1 MCKELPKSVSSIR
14 AKYAY
19 VFELI
24 AQLYLLETNE
34 KVSNKFENIVKI
46 TEEMYESKALSD
58 YLYEILKQVYDL
70 YPVLLSE
77 NFVSGYKEKTVEE
90 ERKLKQ
96 IDDILGL
103 LIRDLNDEIRD
114 VAESIAERMKCDQ
127 IDEDKWVSHLFFF
140 YSAA

>member
-58 YLYEILKQVYDL
+58 YLYEILKEVYDL

-103 LIRDLNDEIRD
+103 LIRVLNEEIRD
-114 VAESIAERMKCDQ
+114 GAESIAERMKCDQ

>member
-1 MCKELPKSVSSIR
+1 MCNELPKSVSSIR

-58 YLYEILKQVYDL
+58 YLYENLKLVYDL
-70 YPVLLSE
+70 YPVLLSD
-77 NFVSGYKEKTVEE
+77 NVVSGYKEKPVEE

-103 LIRDLNDEIRD
+103 LIRDLNVEIRD
-114 VAESIAERMKCDQ
+114 GAESIAERMKCDQ
-127 IDEDKWVSHLFFF
+127 IDEDK
-140 YSAA
+140 